1 MATFVEIW
9 KEMNEETLKARVDR
23 IKVKVRLMFS
33 RFEKERELRQKAE
46 DRVAEL
52 EAELGRQ
59 QNLNARLARELESVK
74 VAGVLTPDH
83 RDVESTRA
91 FLSGLVRE
99 IDKCI
104 TFLSH

>member
-1 MATFVEIW
+1 MS
-9 KEMNEETLKARVDR
+9 EETLKDRVAR
-23 IKVKVRLMFS
+23 IKVKVGMLLS
-33 RFEKERELRQKAE
+33 RYESERQQRIDTQKRVKELEDELR
-46 DRVAEL
+46 
-52 EAELGRQ
+52 
-59 QNLNARLARELESVK
+59 RLKGINERLSLELESLK
-74 VAGVLTPDH
+74 VANVLTPDH